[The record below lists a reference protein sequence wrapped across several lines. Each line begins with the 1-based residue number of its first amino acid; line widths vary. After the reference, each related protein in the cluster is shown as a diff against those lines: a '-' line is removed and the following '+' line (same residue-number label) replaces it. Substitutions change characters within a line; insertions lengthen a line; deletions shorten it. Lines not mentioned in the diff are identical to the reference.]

1 LHYETD
7 DDDSASEDSAVLLF
21 FFSVH
26 REFFLIELT
35 LMVRIFSLAM
45 LVYIVVVDA
54 CSGKPGRCLKK
65 MDFIQKK
72 WKRWG
77 QKKQNTPTD
86 HWWLQQDKS
95 RKRGFL
101 SLPNRHMH
109 LTRFPHARTH
119 VKE

>member
-1 LHYETD
+1 MHYETD

-65 MDFIQKK
+65 MDFIKKMKKMGTEKAEYSYRSLVAPTRQK
-72 WKRWG
+72 
-77 QKKQNTPTD
+77 QKEGV
-86 HWWLQQDKS
+86 LV
-95 RKRGFL
+95 F
-101 SLPNRHMH
+101 
-109 LTRFPHARTH
+109 A
-119 VKE
+119 

>member
-1 LHYETD
+1 MHYETD

-72 WKRWG
+72 MKKMGTEKAEYSYRSLVAPTR
-77 QKKQNTPTD
+77 QKQ
-86 HWWLQQDKS
+86 
-95 RKRGFL
+95 
-101 SLPNRHMH
+101 
-109 LTRFPHARTH
+109 
-119 VKE
+119 KEGVLVFA

>member
-35 LMVRIFSLAM
+35 LMVRIFPVAM

-72 WKRWG
+72 L
-77 QKKQNTPTD
+77 KKMGTE
-86 HWWLQQDKS
+86 KS
-95 RKRGFL
+95 RILLQITGGSNKTKAERGGSCL
-101 SLPNRHMH
+101 CLI
-109 LTRFPHARTH
+109 
-119 VKE
+119 VICI

>member
-1 LHYETD
+1 M
-7 DDDSASEDSAVLLF
+7 LLF

-26 REFFLIELT
+26 REFFFNRT
-35 LMVRIFSLAM
+35 NTDGPYIFSS
-45 LVYIVVVDA
+45 DA
-54 CSGKPGRCLKK
+54 CLYCGCGRVLRKTWEMFEKDGFYSKK
-65 MDFIQKK
+65 NEKDGD
-72 WKRWG
+72 R
-77 QKKQNTPTD
+77 KKQNTPTD

-109 LTRFPHARTH
+109 LTRFTHARTH